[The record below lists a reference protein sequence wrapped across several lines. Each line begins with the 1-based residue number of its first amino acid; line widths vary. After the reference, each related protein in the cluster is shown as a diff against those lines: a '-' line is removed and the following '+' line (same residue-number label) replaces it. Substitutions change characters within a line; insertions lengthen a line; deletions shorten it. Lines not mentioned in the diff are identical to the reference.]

1 VGPRDYDLL
10 LSAKR
15 AELMNA
21 GVSDP
26 SPAAVHKAIS
36 KDELACHYRRQTRRA
51 TNTTNLI
58 EVLLLAMS
66 SATDALGVQLFS
78 EDMMNI
84 WEEQKKHLVCL
95 QDPQVFYF
103 TPIVEA

>member
-1 VGPRDYDLL
+1 
-10 LSAKR
+10 
-15 AELMNA
+15 M
-21 GVSDP
+21 
-26 SPAAVHKAIS
+26 
-36 KDELACHYRRQTRRA
+36 
-51 TNTTNLI
+51 
-58 EVLLLAMS
+58 LAMS

-84 WEEQKKHLVCL
+84 WEEQKKHLVYL